1 MLGWHETLRRSLS
14 GTGRGARGAR
24 PLGSGPPQGS
34 GGSMGG
40 RRTPLVLLRSPLGG
54 PGTRSTSPPARCPSW
69 HREGCAAAC
78 GCPSPEGGG
87 PRGTSPP
94 GLAGLGT
101 GERGSPRVGPHRAPP
116 GSAAWTVPAVALNA
130 SAGVSPGAQAG
141 LGRLA
146 LCILPFSA
154 SLQDLHPTRLGFVS
168 LWSHPDLRRPLAP
181 GLPALAAGLW
191 MRSAGEPTGMSEE
204 AAPPH
209 RLSVLPAT
217 RPEFVPWAFWP
228 W

>member
-40 RRTPLVLLRSPLGG
+40 RRTPLALLRSPLGG

-130 SAGVSPGAQAG
+130 SAGVPELRPGWEDSPCASSPFLQASRIFTPPASG
-141 LGRLA
+141 LLA
-146 LCILPFSA
+146 FG
-154 SLQDLHPTRLGFVS
+154 PTL
-168 LWSHPDLRRPLAP
+168 
-181 GLPALAAGLW
+181 
-191 MRSAGEPTGMSEE
+191 T
-204 AAPPH
+204 
-209 RLSVLPAT
+209 
-217 RPEFVPWAFWP
+217 
-228 W
+228 